1 MRPVERG
8 AAPREY
14 ARYGDAIDDLEERLG
29 RYCSYCE
36 RRLPIGLAVEH
47 MAPKSLH
54 PDREVDWDNF
64 LLGCTNCNSVKD
76 VADVADGDILWPDRH
91 NTMLAVAYSR
101 GGFVRLAG
109 RTDSRAAEARTGADR
124 SCGIGQTYRGSGAA
138 AGQERSTLEGSR
150 RGVGERRDVSRK
162 FRGTRQVRGGSRSC
176 TRSREGVRFLLRLV
190 RCLRAAHR
198 RQIGIGRRI
207 SRHRDIMLRSGC
219 ESRQSTRRR
228 DIAGAP
234 AAGHCPRAGS

>member
-101 GGFVRLAG
+101 GGFVRLAEGLTPEQQRRARALIDLVGLDRHIGVRGQQPARRDQRWKDREEAWVNAEMCRDNFEALG
-109 RTDSRAAEARTGADR
+109 RSEEARDLVLEAAKGCGFFSVWFAVFEQHLGVKSALIDAFPGTATSCFDQDGSLVNRPGAE
-124 SCGIGQTYRGSGAA
+124 I
-138 AGQERSTLEGSR
+138 
-150 RGVGERRDVSRK
+150 
-162 FRGTRQVRGGSRSC
+162 
-176 TRSREGVRFLLRLV
+176 
-190 RCLRAAHR
+190 
-198 RQIGIGRRI
+198 
-207 SRHRDIMLRSGC
+207 
-219 ESRQSTRRR
+219 
-228 DIAGAP
+228 
-234 AAGHCPRAGS
+234 